1 LPAGPRRFS
10 RAVFRV
16 ERLNLFRR
24 GEISNVGVGLLHL
37 FDLPGVMLDIGVD
50 RLVDDERAVAV
61 GRSCDGFDP
70 AQGFRRKADGIGGSC
85 RAIGGGALY
94 PHRPLD

>member
-24 GEISNVGVGLLHL
+24 GEIPSVGVGLLHL
-37 FDLPGVMLDIGVD
+37 LDLPGVMLDIGVD
-50 RLVDDERAVAV
+50 RLVDDE
-61 GRSCDGFDP
+61 
-70 AQGFRRKADGIGGSC
+70 
-85 RAIGGGALY
+85 
-94 PHRPLD
+94 